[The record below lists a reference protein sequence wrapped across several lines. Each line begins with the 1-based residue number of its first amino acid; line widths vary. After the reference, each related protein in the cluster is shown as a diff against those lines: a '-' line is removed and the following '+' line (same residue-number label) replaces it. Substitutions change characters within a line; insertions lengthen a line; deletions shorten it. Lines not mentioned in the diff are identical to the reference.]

1 MSPSNPPDSKHPRKS
16 KQHTQED
23 KAKPKTESAP
33 EEKKTKTEEKW
44 KKHKLEKMNRTGGRS
59 DTVVQRADLLVAPPL
74 LCLHCEEEI
83 LDLRVQKA
91 IVNGTRYISI
101 MN

>member
-1 MSPSNPPDSKHPRKS
+1 MSLSKPPDSKHPRKS

-23 KAKPKTESAP
+23 KGKTKTESAL

-44 KKHKLEKMNRTGGRS
+44 KNHKLEKMNRTDGRS

-83 LDLRVQKA
+83 LDLRELKWKVDL
-91 IVNGTRYISI
+91 VF
-101 MN
+101 